1 MFIVLCVKTCYMCK
15 KVPFAE
21 INDSPL
27 WYPFFLVLFRFSYY
41 YFKRVLI
48 YSAKSACL
56 TALNLGVIFS
66 QNVLFTNAHFSALL
80 VYILYR

>member
-1 MFIVLCVKTCYMCK
+1 MFIVLRVKTCYMCK

-21 INDSPL
+21 INDSLL

-48 YSAKSACL
+48 HTVKKNLPNSSKS
-56 TALNLGVIFS
+56 GYIF
-66 QNVLFTNAHFSALL
+66 
-80 VYILYR
+80 